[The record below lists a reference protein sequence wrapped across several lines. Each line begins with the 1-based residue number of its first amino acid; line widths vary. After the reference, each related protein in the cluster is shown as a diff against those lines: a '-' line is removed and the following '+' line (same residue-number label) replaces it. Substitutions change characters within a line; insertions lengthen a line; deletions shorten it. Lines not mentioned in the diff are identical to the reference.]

1 MIKLIKNELTKIFHK
16 KSIYIMLG
24 IMVFFTVFG
33 IVFSLA
39 FTDETINALDEYS
52 SNLIISSY
60 EEQLKAYDLTKEDD
74 KDMYI
79 FMKSELL
86 STKDRLKFKE
96 LYKKD
101 YVDKFAVDYINCEV
115 ENEVNGKEEEAEEC
129 RKKHLAIIK
138 EIEDHDW
145 KYFTNKE
152 LKEVEEFLNNAN
164 NSVSNDMLESYET
177 RKKGLE
183 YQLKYNLSPADDRI
197 SIIDNYKSS
206 RNSLSYYEGKEKVLN
221 EEEKDF
227 YKSVKSNYK
236 IYEYKLD
243 NNILYTDGGTLGTL
257 DNTFKSA
264 GFFVIITIA
273 LIAGSVVSDEF
284 NKGTIKQ
291 LLIRPHI
298 RSKILFS
305 KLIAV
310 LIVFFIVLLFHYL
323 LNAISSIITGDINE
337 LFMPIIRYNFDTDTI
352 YKQNILLS
360 LLFGTLKILPCYLI
374 IMTFS
379 FLASTVTK
387 TDALGILAG
396 IGLFFG
402 GNIFNAIITVR
413 KLWINNFIPTLCW
426 DLNSYLL
433 YSNALGNIIL
443 PLIIDI
449 ITVVVILAIAFT
461 AFRRTD
467 IKNQ

>member
-1 MIKLIKNELTKIFHK
+1 
-16 KSIYIMLG
+16 
-24 IMVFFTVFG
+24 
-33 IVFSLA
+33 
-39 FTDETINALDEYS
+39 
-52 SNLIISSY
+52 
-60 EEQLKAYDLTKEDD
+60 
-74 KDMYI
+74 
-79 FMKSELL
+79 
-86 STKDRLKFKE
+86 
-96 LYKKD
+96 
-101 YVDKFAVDYINCEV
+101 
-115 ENEVNGKEEEAEEC
+115 
-129 RKKHLAIIK
+129 
-138 EIEDHDW
+138 
-145 KYFTNKE
+145 
-152 LKEVEEFLNNAN
+152 
-164 NSVSNDMLESYET
+164 MLESYET

-221 EEEKDF
+221 DEEKEF

-291 LLIRPHI
+291 LLIRPHT

-433 YSNALGNIIL
+433 YSNSLGNIIL

-449 ITVVVILAIAFT
+449 ITVLIILAIAFT
-461 AFRRTD
+461 VFRRTD